1 MYTDFSPKLPP
12 MNYRCALL
20 TILFCASF
28 CVTSQTR
35 PKQSPVSRAKADDA
49 QLYRNTTFG
58 FRFKVPFGWVDR
70 TKEMR
75 AQESAGTANSAKSSD
90 APTET
95 SGTGQDAEKK
105 YASAIPGELLLAV
118 FERPPEATGETV
130 NSAVVIAAESA
141 ASYPGVNAAED
152 YIEPLTELATAKG
165 FKASGDPS
173 TGEIDGR
180 ELVRAGFRKTLSDKV
195 TMRQTTLVLLAKGQ
209 IVSFTFIAGTEDEVK
224 DLIDGLSF
232 DRAKSA
238 QASHAK

>member
-1 MYTDFSPKLPP
+1 
-12 MNYRCALL
+12 MNCFRALLILLLCVSFCAL
-20 TILFCASF
+20 
-28 CVTSQTR
+28 SQTR
-35 PKQSPVSRAKADDA
+35 SKQLPTPRAKADDS

-58 FRFKVPFGWVDR
+58 FRIKVPFGWVDR
-70 TKEMR
+70 TKQMR
-75 AQESAGTANSAKSSD
+75 AQESTGTANSAKPSD
-90 APTET
+90 AQTET
-95 SGTGQDAEKK
+95 SGAGQDAKREH
-105 YASAIPGELLLAV
+105 ADAAPGELLLAV

-141 ASYPGVNAAED
+141 ASYPGVKAAED

-180 ELVRAGFRKTLSDKV
+180 ELVRVDFSKALSENV
-195 TMRQTTLVLLAKGQ
+195 TMRQTTLVLLTKGQ
-209 IVSFTFIAGTEDEVK
+209 IVSFTFIAGSEDEVN